1 MDVTGW
7 IAALRRRWILVVL
20 LLLPTLFAAAAVA
33 AKPGPYQ
40 AESQVAVLPSKQ
52 SSKPVGGNPF
62 LNFSGSVL
70 TTADLVRREVM
81 APQAVQRLAA
91 QGFLTSYQVVDDP
104 DPSAPVLDVTVTG
117 NSPRLIIRTL
127 GAVTDAVRSN
137 LTAIQANVKPT
148 AQMTSIL
155 LSTDS
160 QTTAGVGHKARKV
173 LAALGAGL
181 AITILLPL
189 LVDAI
194 AARRNRNAEE
204 DAQRYSVARPRSPEQ
219 AMEDVSGRHGQ

>member
-7 IAALRRRWILVVL
+7 ITALRRRWILVVV
-20 LLLPTLFAAAAVA
+20 LLLPTLAAAAA
-33 AKPGPYQ
+33 IATKPGPYQ

-52 SSKPVGGNPF
+52 SSKAVGGNPF
-62 LNFSGSVL
+62 LNFNGSVL
-70 TTADLVRREVM
+70 TTADLVRREVT
-81 APQAVQRLAA
+81 APHAVQSLAA
-91 QGFLTSYQVVDDP
+91 RGFLTSYQVVDDP
-104 DPSAPVLDVTVTG
+104 DPSAPVLDITVTG
-117 NSPRLIIRTL
+117 NSPSLIIRTL

-137 LTAIQANVKPT
+137 LTAIQTNVKPT
-148 AQMTSIL
+148 AQMTSIV

-160 QTTAGVGHKARKV
+160 QTTAAIGHKTRKV

-181 AITILLPL
+181 AITLVLPL

-194 AARRNRNAEE
+194 AARRNRNAEA

-219 AMEDVSGRHGQ
+219 AMEDASGRH